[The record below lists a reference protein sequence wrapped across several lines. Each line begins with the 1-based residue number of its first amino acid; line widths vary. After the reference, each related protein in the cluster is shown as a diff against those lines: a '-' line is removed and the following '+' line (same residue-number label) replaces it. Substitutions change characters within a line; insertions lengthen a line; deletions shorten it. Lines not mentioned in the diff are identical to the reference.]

1 MDWQE
6 DPEDALLGQGVVVE
20 EDASADD
27 EQGMF
32 EHFRLVVDPGQ
43 EPVRIDKYMAGHL

>member
-1 MDWQE
+1 MDWLE
-6 DPEDALLGQGVVVE
+6 DPEDVRYGQDVVVE

-32 EHFRLVVDPGQ
+32 EHFRMAVDPGQ
-43 EPVRIDKYMAGHL
+43 APLRIDKYMASHL